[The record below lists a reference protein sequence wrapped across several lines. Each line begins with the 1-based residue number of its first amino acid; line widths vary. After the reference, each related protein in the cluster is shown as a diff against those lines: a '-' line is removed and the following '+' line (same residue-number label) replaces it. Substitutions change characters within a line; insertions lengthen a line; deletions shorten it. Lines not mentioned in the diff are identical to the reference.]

1 MLLILPYIAKHLG
14 NIGFDIYV
22 CLEINTRTSWLIF
35 YYCVLSASREEIV
48 ILDEV

>member
-22 CLEINTRTSWLIF
+22 CLEINTGQ
-35 YYCVLSASREEIV
+35 VG
-48 ILDEV
+48 